1 MRIVR
6 TVGGLVLGGA
16 AVFAG
21 TQATDDDTTRDESGS
36 ITEAGGLGA
45 YALQVGDC
53 IQLPDASEVVSVEG
67 VPCASA
73 HDAQVFAEF
82 RLLDGEFPGVT
93 AVEEA
98 AGEGCYQRWAG
109 AVGTD
114 YESDTVS
121 DFTFFTPTAQSW
133 AEGDREV
140 ACLLV
145 PLDGPQMVGDRLP

>member
-1 MRIVR
+1 MRIGR
-6 TVGGLVLGGA
+6 AVGGLVVGGV

-21 TQATDDDTTRDESGS
+21 TQATEDDTTRDDSGA

-45 YALQVGDC
+45 FALQVGDC
-53 IQLPDASEVVSVEG
+53 IQLPDATEVLSVEG
-67 VPCASA
+67 VPCGEP

-82 RLLDGEFPGVT
+82 ELPDGDFPGVES
-93 AVEEA
+93 VEMS
-98 AGEGCYQRWAG
+98 AGDGCYERWPA

-114 YESDTVS
+114 YETDTAS
-121 DFTFFTPTAQSW
+121 DFTVFTPTAESW

-145 PLDGPQMVGDRLP
+145 PLDGPQMVGSRLR

>member
-1 MRIVR
+1 VRIGR

-21 TQATDDDTTRDESGS
+21 TQATEDHTTRDEAGD

-53 IQLPDASEVVSVEG
+53 IQLPDADTVISVEG
-67 VPCASA
+67 VPCAEP

-82 RLLDGEFPGVT
+82 VLPDGDFPGLD
-93 AVEEA
+93 AVELA
-98 AGEGCYQRWAG
+98 AGEGCYQRWPA
-109 AVGTD
+109 AVGTA
-114 YESDTVS
+114 YESDPAS
-121 DFTFFTPTAQSW
+121 DFTVLTPTAESW

-140 ACLLV
+140 TCLLV
-145 PLDGPQMVGDRLP
+145 PLDVARMVGSRLP